1 MALSLCEIEVST
13 PDNNSTAFV
22 SKFDDNVRVGPEGA
36 KGGKFGRRE
45 VGMGEGGRKI
55 EKANV
60 PSIVPNE
67 KIEGR

>member
-1 MALSLCEIEVST
+1 MALSFCEVEVST
-13 PDNNSTAFV
+13 PDDNSTPFV
-22 SKFDDNVRVGPEGA
+22 SRFDDNVKAGPEG
-36 KGGKFGRRE
+36 GRKFGRSK